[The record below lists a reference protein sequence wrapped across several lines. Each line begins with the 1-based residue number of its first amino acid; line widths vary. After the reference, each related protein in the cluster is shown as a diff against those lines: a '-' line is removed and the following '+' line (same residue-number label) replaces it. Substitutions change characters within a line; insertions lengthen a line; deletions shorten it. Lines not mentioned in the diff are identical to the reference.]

1 MRFADKPR
9 IRINRVFGSVAVAQD
24 RQLAVNHETDKRA
37 NARRLQATHSSLRS
51 VSPTVERERYGSTE
65 GDLDLLNVRVFP

>member
-9 IRINRVFGSVAVAQD
+9 IRIDRVFGLVAVALD
-24 RQLAVNHETDKRA
+24 RQLAVNHETDERA
-37 NARRLQATHSSLRS
+37 DARRPQATHSSLRS
-51 VSPTVERERYGSTE
+51 DSPAVEREPYGSKE